1 MSAEQVQ
8 ELTTASLCPRVP
20 AGLPAV
26 PDVAGLRLASA
37 APAMQD
43 HVIHIRRI
51 FTVAMRSRCT
61 GIWRGP
67 ATFCWSKLTREPAL
81 KKLYYVYVVTRPC
94 QYVCSAM

>member
-8 ELTTASLCPRVP
+8 EFTTASLCPRVP

-26 PDVAGLRLASA
+26 TDVASLRLASA

-51 FTVAMRSRCT
+51 FTAAMRSRCT

-67 ATFCWSKLTREPAL
+67 ATFCRSKLTL
-81 KKLYYVYVVTRPC
+81 KKLYYVYIVTRPC
-94 QYVCSAM
+94 RYVCSAM